1 MTRTHAHEEEK
12 EIVAT
17 ITKVLLLTVRM
28 AVGVEGRASEGGG
41 GRNMNDDAIVEE
53 EEEEAPIFPM
63 SKQTLFFSTRTARS
77 KLSPT
82 LLHATWVERNTI
94 QK

>member
-41 GRNMNDDAIVEE
+41 GRNMNDDAIVEK
-53 EEEEAPIFPM
+53 EEAPIFPM
-63 SKQTLFFSTRTARS
+63 PKQTLFA
-77 KLSPT
+77 
-82 LLHATWVERNTI
+82 LLLFVRALPELQLFYSWTTGR
-94 QK
+94 Q

>member
-41 GRNMNDDAIVEE
+41 GRNMNDDAIVEK
-53 EEEEAPIFPM
+53 EEAPIFPM

-77 KLSPT
+77 KLSPP